1 MEPLSMGLGIAQG
14 IFQMWGAAEENRKNT
29 EAAKAEYA
37 SNKLF
42 IERNAAVAQNSLDYM
57 AQEVNN
63 QVGMALTDLVYS
75 SNAANAQS
83 RAKRAETD
91 AFGNLAQRKEA
102 VMAIRKEMAKDNLIQ
117 QGESSMIDVQ
127 NKMRE
132 LKYKTEDEHHQ
143 NLQAFNNRIS
153 QNKSTFDI
161 LASGVAAGVQGYS
174 SGQSMISTQ
183 NTIDIQRKQLALL
196 G

>member
-1 MEPLSMGLGIAQG
+1 MALPMAMGIAQG
-14 IFQMWGAAEENRKNT
+14 VFSILGGISANRKNT
-29 EAAKAEYA
+29 EAAKAEYS

-42 IERNAAVAQNSLDYM
+42 IERNQSVAQNSLDYM

-75 SNAANAQS
+75 TEVSNAQN
-83 RAKRAETD
+83 RAKRAETGV
-91 AFGNLAQRKEA
+91 FGNLAQRKEA
-102 VMAIRKEMAKDNLIQ
+102 VMAIREEMAKDKLIQ
-117 QGESSMIDVQ
+117 QGEASMVDVQ
-127 NKMRE
+127 SKMRE

-143 NLQAFNNRIS
+143 NLMAYNNRMS

-161 LASGVAAGVQGYS
+161 LAGGVSAGVSGYS
-174 SGQSMISTQ
+174 SGQSLISTQ
-183 NTIDIQRKQLALL
+183 NTIDIQKKQLALL